1 MSADTL
7 ALARLGQQKGT
18 GSVDA
23 LFLDLGSDELLT
35 AYDKKKVFSS
45 TVKEQTIKGG
55 RSMRFIVTGRR
66 AASYHTPG
74 AIIDGTTN
82 SPSDINSRILYL
94 DGLLQASETIYDL
107 DELREY
113 PSTRAEIMH
122 QLGQALADEREA
134 RIARVIFA
142 AAGTS
147 TEPLAKTIN
156 AGRTGDKITLTSGAG
171 GFATKTDQQ
180 KGDELHDAIRNMV
193 ILKQKKH
200 VPTENMTV
208 VVTPD
213 AAGYLYASTRV
224 INQDYNGGTG
234 LNGTVREAFAGR
246 IYGVPV
252 YWSNFVSQSAYTL
265 VTGDNANSVYAQDLS
280 KCIGMIYH
288 RDAIGVLNLRQ
299 PKLQMTASGGD
310 YNVMYQ
316 SQLLVASMALGMG
329 VLAPECAGAI
339 VTP

>member
-1 MSADTL
+1 MSADLL
-7 ALARLGQQKGT
+7 ALARLGQQRGT

-35 AYDKKKVFSS
+35 AYDKKKIFSS

-82 SPSDINSRILYL
+82 NPSDVNSRILYL

-134 RIARVIFA
+134 RIARVLFA
-142 AAGTS
+142 ASGTS
-147 TEPLAKTIN
+147 VEPLAKAIN
-156 AGRTGDKITLTSGAG
+156 AGRTGDRITLTTGAS
-171 GFATKTDQQ
+171 GFATKTDQG

-200 VPTENMTV
+200 VPTEGMCV

-213 AAGYLYASTRV
+213 VAGFLYASTRV
-224 INQDYNGGTG
+224 LNADFNGGG
-234 LNGTVREAFAGR
+234 GANGSVREGFAGR

-252 YWSNFVSQSAYTL
+252 YWSNFVTQAAYTL
-265 VTGDNANSVYAQDLS
+265 QTGDNANSVYAQDLS
-280 KCIGMIYH
+280 KCQALIYH
-288 RDAIGVLNLRQ
+288 RDAMGVLNLRQ

-316 SQLLVASMALGMG
+316 SQLLVASMAMGMG
-329 VLAPECAGAI
+329 VLSPECAGAI

>member
-1 MSADTL
+1 MSADLL
-7 ALARLGQQKGT
+7 ALSRLGQQKGT

-35 AYDKKKVFSS
+35 AYDKKKIFSS

-66 AASYHTPG
+66 TAGYHTPG
-74 AIIDGTTN
+74 TPIDGTVN
-82 SPSDINSRILYL
+82 SPSDVNSRILYL

-134 RIARVIFA
+134 RIARVLFA
-142 AAGTS
+142 AASTA
-147 TEPLAKTIN
+147 TEPLAKTLN
-156 AGRTGDKITLTSGAG
+156 AGRTGDKITLTTGASGY
-171 GFATKTDQQ
+171 ATKTDQG
-180 KGDELHDAIRNMV
+180 KGDELHDAIRNLV

-200 VPTENMTV
+200 VPTENMVV

-213 AAGYLYASTRV
+213 VAGYLYASTRV
-224 INQDYNGGTG
+224 MNADFNGGSG
-234 LNGTVREAFAGR
+234 ANGTVREGFAGR

-252 YWSNFVSQSAYTL
+252 YWSNFVTQSAYTL

-280 KCIGMIYH
+280 KCVAMVYH
-288 RDAIGVLNLRQ
+288 RDAMGILNLRQ

-310 YNVMYQ
+310 YNVVYQ
-316 SQLLVASMALGMG
+316 SQLLVASMAMGMG
-329 VLAPECAGAI
+329 VLSPECAGAI

>member
-1 MSADTL
+1 MSADAL
-7 ALARLGQQKGT
+7 ALSRLGQQKGT

-35 AYDKKKVFSS
+35 AYDKKKIFSS

-66 AASYHTPG
+66 TAGYHTPG
-74 AIIDGTTN
+74 TPIDGTVN
-82 SPSDINSRILYL
+82 SPSDVNSRILYL

-113 PSTRAEIMH
+113 PTTRAEIMH

-142 AAGTS
+142 AASTS
-147 TEPLAKTIN
+147 TEPLAKGIN
-156 AGRTGDKITLTSGAG
+156 TGRTGDKITLTSGYA
-171 GFATKTDQQ
+171 AKTDQN
-180 KGDELHDAIRNMV
+180 KGDELHDAIRSLV

-200 VPTENMTV
+200 VPTENMVV

-213 AAGYLYASTRV
+213 IAGYLYASTRV
-224 INQDYNGGTG
+224 INQDFNGGTG
-234 LNGTVREAFAGR
+234 ANGTVREGFAGR

-252 YWSNFVSQSAYTL
+252 YWSNFVTQSAYTL

-280 KCIGMIYH
+280 KCQALVYH
-288 RDAIGVLNLRQ
+288 RDAMGILNLRQ

-310 YNVMYQ
+310 YNVVYQ
-316 SQLLVASMALGMG
+316 SLLLVASMALGMG
-329 VLAPECAGAI
+329 VLSPECAGAI

>member
-1 MSADTL
+1 MSADAL
-7 ALARLGQQKGT
+7 ALSRLGQQKGT

-66 AASYHTPG
+66 AATYHSPGTP
-74 AIIDGTTN
+74 IDGTVN

-107 DELREY
+107 DELKEY

-134 RIARVIFA
+134 RIARVIYA
-142 AAGTS
+142 AAGTG
-147 TEPLAKTIN
+147 TEPLAKSIN
-156 AGRTGDKITLTSGAG
+156 SGRTGDKITLSTGAG
-171 GFATKTDQQ
+171 GYATKTDQQ
-180 KGDELHDAIRNMV
+180 KGDELHDAIRSLAV
-193 ILKQKKH
+193 LKQKKH
-200 VPTENMTV
+200 VPMENMV
-208 VVTPD
+208 CVVTPD
-213 AAGYLYASTRV
+213 VAGYLYASTRV
-224 INQDYNGGTG
+224 INQDFNGGTG
-234 LNGTVREAFAGR
+234 ANGTVREAFSGR

-252 YWSNFVSQSAYTL
+252 YWSNFVSQPAYTL
-265 VTGDNANSVYAQDLS
+265 QTGDNANSVYAQDLS
-280 KCIGMIYH
+280 KCVAMIYH
-288 RDAIGVLNLRQ
+288 RDCMGVLNLRQ
-299 PKLQMTASGGD
+299 PKLQMTSSGGD
-310 YNVMYQ
+310 YNVVYQ

-329 VLAPECAGAI
+329 VLSPECAGVI